1 MARGP
6 ISWTGSAAS
15 RQATP
20 ERGDDAVG
28 ARPSRAVHLADMARS
43 LVPIALLAV
52 AAAAPAARLPVL
64 VVLAA
69 GTAIAVQRNAP
80 VRWTWA
86 GAVPVAVS
94 LFWGVLPSPVAAA
107 DLGDCEDP
115 ASPVATWRALEA
127 VVVLVALAGVA
138 LALRAAPASLYARR
152 PARRWIPWA
161 VAGFLVA
168 GPVALIVGPYL
179 ARPFFGDVS
188 YTILAGALVPALI
201 FAVSNGVMEELIYR
215 GALMSWS
222 GRVMGIGPALVGQAV
237 VVGLAH
243 SGTDVIGLQVPLMLA
258 MGLGGLL
265 AGLITIRT
273 RSLLIPI
280 AVHIGLDIPIYFAF
294 ACGS

>member
-1 MARGP
+1 MA
-6 ISWTGSAAS
+6 
-15 RQATP
+15 ATRTLP
-20 ERGDDAVG
+20 FDV
-28 ARPSRAVHLADMARS
+28 ADLARS

-64 VVLAA
+64 IVLAA
-69 GTAIAVQRNAP
+69 GTAVAVQRDVP

-86 GAVPVAVS
+86 GALPVAVS
-94 LFWGVLPSPVAAA
+94 LFWGTLPAPLAAA

-115 ASPVATWRALEA
+115 ASPVASWRALEA
-127 VVVLVALAGVA
+127 VVVLVALGAVA
-138 LALRAAPASLYARR
+138 LVLRARPGTVYLRR

-168 GPVALIVGPYL
+168 GPLALLAGPYL

-201 FAVSNGVMEELIYR
+201 FAVANGVMEELIYR

-222 GRVMGIGPALVGQAV
+222 GRVMGIGPALIGQAIV
-237 VVGLAH
+237 FGLAH
-243 SGTDVIGLQVPLMLA
+243 SGTDVVGLQVPLMLA

-273 RSLLIPI
+273 RSLLIPMAI
-280 AVHIGLDIPIYFAF
+280 HIGLDIPIYFAF
-294 ACGS
+294 ACGR

>member
-1 MARGP
+1 V
-6 ISWTGSAAS
+6 AAT
-15 RQATP
+15 RTLP
-20 ERGDDAVG
+20 FDA
-28 ARPSRAVHLADMARS
+28 ADLARS

-52 AAAAPAARLPVL
+52 GAAAPAARLSVL
-64 VVLAA
+64 ILLGT
-69 GTAIAVQRNAP
+69 GTAIAVRRDAP

-86 GAVPVAVS
+86 AALPVAVS
-94 LFWGVLPSPVAAA
+94 LFWGTFAAPVAAA
-107 DLGDCEDP
+107 GLGDCPNP

-127 VVVLVALAGVA
+127 VVVLVALAAVA
-138 LALRAAPASLYARR
+138 LVLRAGPATIYVRR

-161 VAGFLVA
+161 LAGFLIA
-168 GPVALIVGPYL
+168 GPVGLLVGPHL

-237 VVGLAH
+237 VFGLAH
-243 SGTDVIGLQVPLMLA
+243 SGTDVIGFQVPLMLA

-265 AGLITIRT
+265 AGLVTIRT
-273 RSLLIPI
+273 RSLLIPM
-280 AVHIGLDIPIYFAF
+280 AVHIGLDFPIYFAF
-294 ACGS
+294 ACGA